1 MKTKMTNRI
10 SAFLFAVGMLVLSAC
25 SVPAPEPQPTATPEP
40 TGIDLWVQAAEER
53 YNMKYDGFAGYW
65 DSMCDGFYGDS
76 VKTILSIIRFDDKD
90 KEVTAKR
97 AECAAKYGDD
107 WHYTVTDRS
116 ETQLDEKACSD
127 FADELE
133 DISKKADV
141 LVSAA
146 EKWDEQAW
154 QDYADAH
161 DCTTDEAKTLVAAY
175 KAISEKS
182 HEAKVTNAVD
192 LTLTL
197 EFSGSKAKT
206 SQTTEQNTVYE
217 VNGVYVSEMLLD
229 YTYSLLNLA
238 C

>member
-25 SVPAPEPQPTATPEP
+25 SAPAPEPQPTATPEP

-76 VKTILSIIRFDDKD
+76 VKTILSIISFDDKD
-90 KEVTAKR
+90 KEITAKR
-97 AECAAKYGDD
+97 AEYAKKYGDD
-107 WHYTVTDRS
+107 WHYTVTGRS
-116 ETQLDEKACSD
+116 ETQLDEKACRD

>member
-1 MKTKMTNRI
+1 MLL
-10 SAFLFAVGMLVLSAC
+10 ALCACGMPL
-25 SVPAPEPQPTATPEP
+25 PERTPQPTQTPEP
-40 TGIDLWVQAAEER
+40 RETDAWVQAAQAR

-97 AECAAKYGDD
+97 AEYAKKYGDD
-107 WHYTVTDRS
+107 WHYTVTGRS